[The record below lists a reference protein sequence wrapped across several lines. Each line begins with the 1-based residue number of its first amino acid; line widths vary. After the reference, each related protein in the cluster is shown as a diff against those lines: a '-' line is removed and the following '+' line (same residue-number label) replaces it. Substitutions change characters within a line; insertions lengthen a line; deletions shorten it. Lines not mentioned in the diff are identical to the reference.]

1 MLSSEGALVD
11 VPRQTASSEHALV
24 DLAGRVIGAA
34 SAAVGAVSGLA
45 PHVLHHVGPI
55 AGAALLTGA
64 EGSALFGLLGFG
76 FTIPLLLRLKRRF
89 GTWLAPAIALAFFL
103 ATFSISTL
111 WVGPIIRGEV
121 QPADSTGP
129 VDEHHP
135 LSQGAA
141 QRP

>member
-1 MLSSEGALVD
+1 M
-11 VPRQTASSEHALV
+11 
-24 DLAGRVIGAA
+24 DLAGRMIGAA

-64 EGSALFGLLGFG
+64 EGSVLFGLLGFG

-89 GTWLAPAIALAFFL
+89 GTWLAPGLALAFFL
-103 ATFSISTL
+103 ATFSISTF
-111 WVGPIIRGEV
+111 WVGPIIRGEG
-121 QPADSTGP
+121 QPADSASP

-135 LSQGAA
+135 DGQGTA